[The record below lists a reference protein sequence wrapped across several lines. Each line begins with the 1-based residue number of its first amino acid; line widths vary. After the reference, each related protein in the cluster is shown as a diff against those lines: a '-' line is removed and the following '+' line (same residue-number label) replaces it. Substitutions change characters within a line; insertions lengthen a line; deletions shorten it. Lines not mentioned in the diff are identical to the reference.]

1 MNKSIHNIS
10 DQELISAFKT
20 DPERSFRVILG
31 KYKEPVYFQCRRIL
45 ILHEDADDATQNTFV
60 KVWNNLSKF
69 KENSAFSTWLYR
81 IAHNESLTLLKKRK
95 KSLLESDAFD
105 HSGIES
111 TQDLMD
117 SDRIE
122 KILAK
127 AIEAL
132 PNQQR
137 MVFHY
142 RYYDDLSFK
151 EISTIL
157 GTSQGGLKANYHH
170 AVTKIK
176 KKLGLD

>member
-1 MNKSIHNIS
+1 MITPIHNIS
-10 DQELISAFKT
+10 DEELILGFKT
-20 DPERSFRVILG
+20 DPERSFKFILE
-31 KYKEPVYFQCRRIL
+31 KYKESVYFQCRRIL

-60 KVWNNLSKF
+60 KVWNNLSRF
-69 KENSAFSTWLYR
+69 KGDSAFSTWLYR
-81 IAHNESLTLLKKRK
+81 IAHNESLSLLKKQK
-95 KSLLESDAFD
+95 KSLRESGMFD
-105 HSGIES
+105 HGGLKA
-111 TQDLMD
+111 THDLMD
-117 SDRIE
+117 SEHIE
-122 KILAK
+122 KMLAK

-151 EISTIL
+151 EISAIL